1 MKEALLT
8 ILRNRE
14 NGTEEFRRVSDILAR
29 LIAADTFDA
38 LPWKRTRRVHTPVG
52 TATAEGSTVDHDV
65 MVVPVLRSGLALLGA
80 FTEVIPD
87 IAVGIVGLKRDEAT
101 AEAYRYY
108 EHFPKR
114 LPKRAVILDPMLA
127 TGGSALQVVKRLR
140 KLGFRMDNIY
150 FTGVLAAQDGYNAL
164 VEAGM
169 STSNITVEAIDPE
182 LNDKK
187 YIVPGLGDYGDRYF
201 GHEKPLSA
209 RELMRYLTGKHR
221 ALIPGIL
228 KATGKLRYGVSKKVI
243 EALRSAAREV
253 YEKEEGVVVKAAT
266 LEGPP
271 PRGRSPLRRGEGP
284 FRKQRK

>member
-1 MKEALLT
+1 MQDELLT

-14 NGTEEFRRVSDILAR
+14 IGTAEFRRISDILTR

-38 LPWKRTRRVHTPVG
+38 LPWKRTRRVQTPVG
-52 TATAEGSTVDHDV
+52 TATAKGSTIDHDV

-87 IAVGIVGLKRDEAT
+87 IAVGVVGLKRDEAT

-114 LPKRAVILDPMLA
+114 LPKRVVILAPMLA
-127 TGGSALQVVKRLR
+127 TGRSALQVVQRLK
-140 KLGFRMDNIY
+140 KLGFRMDSIY

-169 STSNITVEAIDPE
+169 STSHITVVCIDPE
-182 LNDKK
+182 LNDEE

-228 KATGKLRYGVSKKVI
+228 KATRKLRCGVSKKVLDT
-243 EALRSAAREV
+243 LRSAAREV
-253 YEKEEGVVVKAAT
+253 YEKEEGIVVKAAT

-271 PRGRSPLRRGEGP
+271 LRGHSPLRRGEGP
-284 FRKQRK
+284 FRKRRK

>member
-14 NGTEEFRRVSDILAR
+14 TKTEEFRRVSDILAR

-38 LPWKRTRRVHTPVG
+38 LPWKRTRVCTPIG
-52 TATAEGSTVDHDV
+52 TAEGSTIDRDV
-65 MVVPVLRSGLALLGA
+65 MVVPVLRSGLALLPA

-101 AEAYRYY
+101 AKAYWYY
-108 EHFPKR
+108 KYFPMR
-114 LPKRAVILDPMLA
+114 LPKRVVILDPMLA
-127 TGGSALQVVKRLR
+127 TGGSALETVGMLR

-150 FTGVLAAQDGYNAL
+150 FTGVVAAQDGYNAL

-169 STSNITVEAIDPE
+169 PTDHITVVWIDPE

-201 GHEKPLSA
+201 GTDKPLSRA
-209 RELMRYLTGKHR
+209 VLKRYLAGR
-221 ALIPGIL
+221 NGALIPGIIA
-228 KATGKLRYGVSKKVI
+228 ATRLLRKGGVSEEVK
-243 EALRSAAREV
+243 EALGRAASAV
-253 YEKEEGVVVKAAT
+253 Y
-266 LEGPP
+266 
-271 PRGRSPLRRGEGP
+271 
-284 FRKQRK
+284 RK

>member
-1 MKEALLT
+1 MKDALLT

-14 NGTEEFRRVSDILAR
+14 TGTVEFHRVSDILAR

-38 LPWKRTRRVHTPVG
+38 LPWKQRCVRTPIG
-52 TATAEGSTVDHDV
+52 GAEGTTIDHDV

-80 FTEVIPD
+80 FTEVIPN
-87 IAVGIVGLKRDEAT
+87 IAVGIVGLRRDEAT
-101 AEAYRYY
+101 AEAYWYY

-114 LPKRAVILDPMLA
+114 LPKRVVILDPMLA

-140 KLGFRMDNIY
+140 KLGYRMSNIY

-169 STSNITVEAIDPE
+169 STGNIIVERIDPE
-182 LNDKK
+182 LNSKK

-201 GHEKPLSA
+201 GSNRPLTA
-209 RELMRYLTGKHR
+209 RKLMRYLTGKHR

-266 LEGPP
+266 LEG
-271 PRGRSPLRRGEGP
+271 STKK
-284 FRKQRK
+284 RKR